1 MDKITQDAVAA
12 ALGEGWTLTLSKNTG
27 NIQASFTDL
36 KNLKAYEVCCKL
48 KEGAERLVKAGLVQD
63 AKSCVSLSYKSNE
76 RSQAGVEIWKPFP
89 QLWINQ
95 PSEIQQ
101 SVTQTKETVQQNS
114 SEVQQLK
121 NTVADLTG
129 MIAGI
134 ATTLNKLQA
143 SGTAI
148 QEPVQQVLPVQ
159 PSIPAAPPEEETAPP
174 F

>member
-1 MDKITQDAVAA
+1 MGKITQDAVAA
-12 ALGEGWTLTLSKNTG
+12 ALGDGWSLTLSNSTG
-27 NIQASFTDL
+27 NIQAALT
-36 KNLKAYEVCCKL
+36 NLKTMKPYTVVCKL
-48 KEGAERLVKAGLVQD
+48 KEGAERLVKAGLISD
-63 AKSCVSLSYKSNE
+63 ANLSVKLSYKSNE
-76 RSQAGVEIWKPFP
+76 KLSNGEPIWKPFP

-101 SVTQTKETVQQNS
+101 SVTQTKEAAQQNS

-121 NTVADLTG
+121 NTVAALTG

-159 PSIPAAPPEEETAPP
+159 PSIPVAPPEEVTAPP